1 MLADVSSQFVVLF
14 VLEGLQIMGTVLM
27 TSRFASITRTIPVI
41 LQQVFYDGRII
52 KEPVDVGA
60 DAVVSLQ
67 DGLVGI
73 ADTLMNLVT
82 LTRLTIKIER
92 HLTRGLLGRHRSVDG
107 QES

>member
-14 VLEGLQIMGTVLM
+14 VLEGFLTFSDWLLAF
-27 TSRFASITRTIPVI
+27 SDW
-41 LQQVFYDGRII
+41 LQQVFDDGPII
-52 KEPVDVGA
+52 KETVNVGA
-60 DAVVSLQ
+60 NTMIILQ
-67 DGLVGI
+67 DGLIGI

-92 HLTRGLLGRHRSVDG
+92 HLTRGLLGCHRCIDG